1 MNKLKHLSHSVGQ
14 NYFHF
19 VWKPKWAWDPFKFQS
34 VKAVCEAAIR
44 NAAYRHGIE
53 LVEIEVM
60 PDHVHCFVG
69 LHPTMS
75 ICKAL
80 QLLKRFSA
88 KKIFEHH
95 PWLRKYFRTGHLWSP
110 GKFFR
115 SVGSVTKEAIE
126 HYIRESNGSAKQQA
140 SLKRY
145 LALQGEEVHSIEDRK
160 STRLNS

>member
-1 MNKLKHLSHSVGQ
+1 
-14 NYFHF
+14 
-19 VWKPKWAWDPFKFQS
+19 
-34 VKAVCEAAIR
+34 
-44 NAAYRHGIE
+44 
-53 LVEIEVM
+53 M

-80 QLLKRFSA
+80 QLLKGFSA

-145 LALQGEEVHSIEDRK
+145 LALQGEEVHF
-160 STRLNS
+160 